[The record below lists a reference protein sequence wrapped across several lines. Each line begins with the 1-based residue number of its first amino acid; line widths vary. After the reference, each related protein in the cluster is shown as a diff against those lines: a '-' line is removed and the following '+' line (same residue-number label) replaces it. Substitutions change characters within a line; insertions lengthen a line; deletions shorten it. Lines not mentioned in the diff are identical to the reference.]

1 MNMPLVLLNRRRRGT
16 GFNPASLFGLNE
28 QGVWYDPSDVAN
40 LAWRRNLLTYS
51 EQFDNAA
58 WVKQQAAVTA
68 NAGTAPDGTLTA
80 DRAVSSGGASI
91 RVVGQT
97 FSLPATSHVISV
109 WVKAAAAGNRKFR
122 LVANQALGSA
132 VGTASSVFEA
142 TDDWQRVSFTATG
155 GSGYW
160 GITQA
165 TSPDFDFDI
174 LIWGAQLELGSV
186 ATDYQR
192 ITDVNTEVIERFP
205 TATLY
210 QDTIG
215 TIPVTTP
222 GQAVALMLDK
232 SRGLALGTELVT
244 NGDFSNGF
252 TGFTAS
258 GTGTR
263 EVVGGAGKFT
273 ITGASYTNTTS
284 VSVVVGRT
292 YLITLDM
299 TGFSAAGARQ
309 DKARVQMLGAV
320 SNFIYGSTS
329 QSSFRFVFTAASTT
343 LQLNID
349 VANSGA
355 WGSVGDYV
363 IADNISVRELAGN
376 HATQATI
383 TSRPTYSI
391 EPVGGRRNL
400 LTYSED
406 FRNTATAGE
415 TRPWAYSS
423 GTTVGGD
430 TITFPTSA
438 SYIFALASFSVA
450 AGQAVTISF
459 EARSGT
465 ASTLSTGLNGVSN
478 GANNIPGAVRS
489 LTSTWTRYSATFT
502 GLGADS
508 GLYVFFGN
516 NGFTSQ
522 AVGSVELRNAQLE
535 LGSTATPYQKVTTQ
549 YDVTE
554 AGVPSCSYLFF
565 DGGSDAMAT
574 STITPGIDK
583 AQVFAGVRKLNDAA
597 LDVLLETGLDV
608 TSASYP
614 GSLAV
619 FAPSGAGSASYQA
632 LFRGTVGR
640 NFETITPFA
649 APVTNVLSFLLSN
662 QLPAAGDAIQSRAN
676 GVEITA
682 TESSNITTAGNFLA
696 YPLYLGGRQATGLFF
711 EGQLFGLIV
720 RFGAAL
726 ASTNINA
733 TEYWLNNKTGAF

>member
-1 MNMPLVLLNRRRRGT
+1 
-16 GFNPASLFGLNE
+16 
-28 QGVWYDPSDVAN
+28 
-40 LAWRRNLLTYS
+40 
-51 EQFDNAA
+51 
-58 WVKQQAAVTA
+58 
-68 NAGTAPDGTLTA
+68 
-80 DRAVSSGGASI
+80 
-91 RVVGQT
+91 
-97 FSLPATSHVISV
+97 
-109 WVKAAAAGNRKFR
+109 
-122 LVANQALGSA
+122 
-132 VGTASSVFEA
+132 
-142 TDDWQRVSFTATG
+142 
-155 GSGYW
+155 
-160 GITQA
+160 
-165 TSPDFDFDI
+165 
-174 LIWGAQLELGSV
+174 
-186 ATDYQR
+186 
-192 ITDVNTEVIERFP
+192 
-205 TATLY
+205 
-210 QDTIG
+210 
-215 TIPVTTP
+215 
-222 GQAVALMLDK
+222 
-232 SRGLALGTELVT
+232 
-244 NGDFSNGF
+244 
-252 TGFTAS
+252 
-258 GTGTR
+258 
-263 EVVGGAGKFT
+263 
-273 ITGASYTNTTS
+273 
-284 VSVVVGRT
+284 
-292 YLITLDM
+292 M

-376 HATQATI
+376 HATQAT
-383 TSRPTYSI
+383 TTARPTYSI

-400 LTYSED
+400 LLQTEAFDDAAWTKTSGSITATNIAD
-406 FRNTATAGE
+406 PIGGNTADAFT
-415 TRPWAYSS
+415 SS
-423 GTTVGGD
+423 GANGYLSNFTGVAVQSGGTYVASVWLKLPSGTD
-430 TITFPTSA
+430 TIFLAITSP
-438 SYIFALASFSVA
+438 SFDILQSVNCSVTSSWQRFTVSGSVGA
-450 AGQAVTISF
+450 NTAVRLLIG
-459 EARSGT
+459 A
-465 ASTLSTGLNGVSN
+465 ASTIGV
-478 GANNIPGAVRS
+478 GEVVYLWG
-489 LTSTWTRYSATFT
+489 
-502 GLGADS
+502 
-508 GLYVFFGN
+508 
-516 NGFTSQ
+516 
-522 AVGSVELRNAQLE
+522 AQLE

-565 DGGSDAMAT
+565 DGGSDAMST
-574 STITPGIDK
+574 STITPSIDK
-583 AQVFAGVRKLNDAA
+583 AQIFAGVRKLNDAA

-632 LFRGTVGR
+632 FFRGAVGR